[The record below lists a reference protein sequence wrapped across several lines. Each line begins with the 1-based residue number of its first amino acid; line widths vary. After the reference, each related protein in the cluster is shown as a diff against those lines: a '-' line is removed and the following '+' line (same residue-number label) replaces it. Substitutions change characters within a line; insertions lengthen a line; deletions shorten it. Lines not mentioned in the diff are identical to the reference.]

1 MLKFKIEETKNSD
14 QYLKTILFS
23 LFTLFVFYARN
34 DVVYLQQVLGAIQ
47 VIRDTFGE
55 GVTTVS
61 PKDTWEREGVDQN
74 VT

>member
-1 MLKFKIEETKNSD
+1 M
-14 QYLKTILFS
+14 
-23 LFTLFVFYARN
+23 FYAGN

-47 VIRDTFGE
+47 IIRDTFGE